1 MGAAVDGASDEFTSR
16 IRREHPVPLYHQ
28 IFLEL
33 RDEILCGKLPD
44 GASVPTELELA
55 ALYGVSRIT
64 ARRALHELSCNNL
77 VERRRRTGTR
87 VTFRPRSF
95 PLETNVD
102 QAFESLIAFG
112 RVTRVDVMDLIEEP
126 ADARIAALLDRPEKA
141 PMIRAR
147 RIRHLDRE
155 PLGLVTSWL
164 PRDLGITLTDADLV
178 RAPMLDLLRNAGLH
192 FGGGR
197 QTISAFHASPEL
209 AATLKIEPR
218 AALLR
223 IERIVADAN
232 ERPVLATIADYRAD
246 RYRISFGL
254 NTGPQVELSP
264 SW

>member
-1 MGAAVDGASDEFTSR
+1 MPTVDETSDATPPR
-16 IRREHPVPLYHQ
+16 IRRDHAVPLYHQ

-33 RDEILCGKLPD
+33 RDEILCGKLPY

-55 ALYGVSRIT
+55 ALHGVSRIT

-87 VTFRPRSF
+87 VTFRPRSS
-95 PLETNVD
+95 PLETNGD

-112 RVTRVDVMDLIEEP
+112 RVTRVDVLDVIEEP
-126 ADARIAALLDRPEKA
+126 ADAYIAALLDRPEKA
-141 PMIRAR
+141 PVIRAR

-155 PLGLVTSWL
+155 PLGLVTSWI
-164 PRDLGITLTDADLV
+164 PCDLGIELSSADLT
-178 RAPMLDLLRNAGLH
+178 RMPMLDLLRNAGLV

-197 QTISAFHASPEL
+197 QTISALHASPEL
-209 AATLKIEPR
+209 AATLTIELR

-223 IERIVADAN
+223 IERVVADTR
-232 ERPVLATIADYRAD
+232 ERPVLVTIADYRAD

-254 NTGPQVELSP
+254 NTGPQIDLSP
-264 SW
+264 SL